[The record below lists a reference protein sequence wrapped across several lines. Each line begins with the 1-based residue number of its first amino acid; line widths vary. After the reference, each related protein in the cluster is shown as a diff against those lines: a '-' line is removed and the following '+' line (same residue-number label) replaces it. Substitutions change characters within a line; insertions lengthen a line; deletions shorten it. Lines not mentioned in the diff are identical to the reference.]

1 MKKFKTKLD
10 KANVSKWIACHL
22 MGQEHTNAHRI
33 TIGIVIIL
41 TGVIL
46 VEEQYHMFIVNIAIK
61 TVGVVCHAV
70 GAIPIINPIES
81 KKHLDNHQNIIS

>member
-1 MKKFKTKLD
+1 MKKFKAKLD
-10 KANVSKWIACHL
+10 KANVSKYIACHL

-33 TIGIVIIL
+33 CIGISIIL

-46 VEEQYHMFIVNIAIK
+46 VEIQYHIFIVGIAVK
-61 TVGVVCHAV
+61 TIGVVCHAV

-81 KKHLDNHQNIIS
+81 KKHINDHRNIIS